1 LCTLDAKTQRLV
13 VDFQP
18 NASVSG
24 IQCDLQTDNLI
35 YSPALMEH
43 QLVQYPLENFKPSI
57 LYLPLVNGIIG
68 INENTYLIK
77 HNTTMHIA
85 CAVHITNKSVQFVIE
100 NPKPVSTQ
108 WIFTIFHGAGDDAV
122 RLALQING
130 LITSTVG

>member
-100 NPKPVSTQ
+100 NPKTVSMQLVLTLFKGTQ
-108 WIFTIFHGAGDDAV
+108 HEVIS
-122 RLALQING
+122 LASQINNC
-130 LITSTVG
+130 I